1 MASTFLAAA
10 VGGIALYLVSWSVSP
25 HISKVSAGGGLS
37 PALVGCRLV
46 TSLVAL
52 LWGSL
57 LSPFSPLP
65 LCGLAEAGSAGWGV
79 VELGVLGALVLASL
93 PFFVLTQPRPSSLVG
108 GVAIAGFLSLGAG
121 LTFVLTSALWVMFVS
136 FELLLLSALYILLA
150 TSKSERARDAAL
162 EMFV

>member
-1 MASTFLAAA
+1 MTSTFLAAA
-10 VGGIALYLVSWSVSP
+10 AGGLALYLVSWSASP
-25 HISKVSAGGGLS
+25 HISKVSVGGGAS
-37 PALVGCRLV
+37 PALVGCSLV

-57 LSPFSPLP
+57 LSPLPLP
-65 LCGLAEAGSAGWGV
+65 LCGLAEAGGAPWGV
-79 VELGVLGALVLASL
+79 IELGVLGALVFASL

-121 LTFVLTSALWVMFVS
+121 LAFILTSALWVMFIS